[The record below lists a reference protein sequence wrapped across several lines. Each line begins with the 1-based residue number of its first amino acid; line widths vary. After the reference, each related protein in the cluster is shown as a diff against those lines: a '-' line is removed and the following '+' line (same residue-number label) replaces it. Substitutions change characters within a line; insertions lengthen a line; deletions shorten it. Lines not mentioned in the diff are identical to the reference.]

1 MIIDKIISHE
11 LPSLV
16 LNDKIETALQYLDDW
31 KVSHLPVVDGPNLVG
46 LLDENTLLGYDDEKV
61 RIQELPLLEHR
72 VNKEDHIFEV
82 IKIISDFKLST
93 VPVVGEEG
101 RYLGEISLSSVM
113 GYLAEMDSVRSEGAV
128 IVLEMNMV
136 DYSLVEIARLVE
148 ENDAKILS
156 ATITNLE
163 GSRLSEVSLKINKT
177 AIRGIIQGFQRFDY
191 KIKAFYD
198 APNYEDDM
206 RRRYDELMRYLDI

>member
-1 MIIDKIISHE
+1 M
-11 LPSLV
+11 
-16 LNDKIETALQYLDDW
+16 DDW

-72 VNKEDHIFEV
+72 VEKEDHIFEV

-93 VPVVGEEG
+93 VPVVGEGG

>member
-1 MIIDKIISHE
+1 M
-11 LPSLV
+11 
-16 LNDKIETALQYLDDW
+16 DDW

>member
-1 MIIDKIISHE
+1 M
-11 LPSLV
+11 
-16 LNDKIETALQYLDDW
+16 DDW
-31 KVSHLPVVDGPNLVG
+31 KVSHLPVVDGPLLVG

-72 VNKEDHIFEV
+72 VEKEDHIFEV

-128 IVLEMNMV
+128 IVLEMNIV
-136 DYSLVEIARLVE
+136 DYSLAEIARLVE

-177 AIRGIIQGFQRFDY
+177 AIRGIVQGFQRFDY
-191 KIKAFYD
+191 KIKAYYD
-198 APNYEDDM
+198 APNFEDDM

>member
-1 MIIDKIISHE
+1 M
-11 LPSLV
+11 
-16 LNDKIETALQYLDDW
+16 DDW

-128 IVLEMNMV
+128 IVLEMNMI

-206 RRRYDELMRYLDI
+206 HRRYDELMRYLDI

>member
-1 MIIDKIISHE
+1 M
-11 LPSLV
+11 PSLV
-16 LNDKIETALQYLDDW
+16 LNDKIETALQYMDDW

>member
-16 LNDKIETALQYLDDW
+16 LNDKIETALQYMDDW

-46 LLDENTLLGYDDEKV
+46 LLEEITLLGYDDEKV

-113 GYLAEMDSVRSEGAV
+113 GYLAEMVSVRSEGAV
-128 IVLEMNMV
+128 IV
-136 DYSLVEIARLVE
+136 I
-148 ENDAKILS
+148 
-156 ATITNLE
+156 
-163 GSRLSEVSLKINKT
+163 
-177 AIRGIIQGFQRFDY
+177 
-191 KIKAFYD
+191 
-198 APNYEDDM
+198 
-206 RRRYDELMRYLDI
+206 

>member
-1 MIIDKIISHE
+1 M
-11 LPSLV
+11 PSLV

>member
-1 MIIDKIISHE
+1 M
-11 LPSLV
+11 
-16 LNDKIETALQYLDDW
+16 DDW

-101 RYLGEISLSSVM
+101 RYLGEISLISVM

>member
-1 MIIDKIISHE
+1 M
-11 LPSLV
+11 
-16 LNDKIETALQYLDDW
+16 
-31 KVSHLPVVDGPNLVG
+31 
-46 LLDENTLLGYDDEKV
+46 
-61 RIQELPLLEHR
+61 
-72 VNKEDHIFEV
+72 
-82 IKIISDFKLST
+82 
-93 VPVVGEEG
+93 GEEG

>member
-1 MIIDKIISHE
+1 M
-11 LPSLV
+11 
-16 LNDKIETALQYLDDW
+16 DDW
-31 KVSHLPVVDGPNLVG
+31 KVSHLPVVDGPLLVG

-61 RIQELPLLEHR
+61 RVSELPLLEHR
-72 VNKEDHIFEV
+72 VDKEDHIFEV

-191 KIKAFYD
+191 KIKAYYD